1 MKPVTTRSLL
11 LMCGLLAC
19 TPVVAQDV
27 DSVDSADSA
36 DAARTLDLSVPATPI
51 AFVNAADYQNPPPGG
66 WHGNLPAP
74 GQDGDGAWQVHG
86 SMEVGVGWSEHG
98 GNSNYQAADINM
110 ARTYTTDDGDTG
122 HVGINISVGQFD
134 GPAFGP
140 AYGPGYYYGPGPGPG
155 LMSRPM
161 QGPMP
166 GPMPGPFGPGPLRR

>member
-19 TPVVAQDV
+19 TPVVAQD
-27 DSVDSADSA
+27 VDSADSA